1 MTAVFTNAQPS
12 YPSSAATLAGGVSVA
27 RAATTTT
34 LTGPAEPVAAGLPAT
49 FVATVATVA
58 PGGGTPA
65 GSVVFQSGSTVWATV
80 PLSVVNGADQASYT
94 VPALAAGTVPVTAT
108 YANSD
113 GNDLGSAS
121 TTDQIVYAPGT
132 YAVGSQLIVVGGVNT
147 SDDIQIEPAGSESNG
162 STGVTVSAT
171 INGNRSTTTFA
182 QSLTSV
188 NDRRRQRQ

>member
-27 RAATTTT
+27 QAATTTT

-113 GNDLGSAS
+113 GNDLEAPQPPIRSSTRGERTPSA
-121 TTDQIVYAPGT
+121 A
-132 YAVGSQLIVVGGVNT
+132 
-147 SDDIQIEPAGSESNG
+147 
-162 STGVTVSAT
+162 
-171 INGNRSTTTFA
+171 
-182 QSLTSV
+182 SLS
-188 NDRRRQRQ
+188 